1 MKTSF
6 EISRDVP
13 LVHMRQYMALLG
25 LTDDDFDFYGKYTGK
40 IRLEWLDKMRDR
52 PDGKLILVTAMTPTS
67 RGEGKTLTS
76 VGIGQAIGRLG
87 RRGMIALREP
97 SLGPVFGMKGGATG
111 GGYAQVIP
119 MEDINLHFNGDIH
132 AITAAHNL
140 LAAMLDN
147 HIYQGNEKRIDV
159 TRVLWP
165 RAMDMNDRA
174 LRHIVVGLG
183 GKTNG
188 VPRETG
194 VVITA
199 ASEVMAILALATGR
213 EDLKKRLGDIVVAN
227 DVDGQAVTARD
238 IGADRAM
245 AVVLKDAIQP
255 NLVQTIEHTPALVHA
270 GPFANI
276 AHGTSSVV
284 AARTALKLAD
294 YVVTECGF
302 AADLGGEKF
311 FDIVCR
317 QSGLYP
323 NAVVIVATTR
333 AIKRHGGV
341 AEKPADLL
349 EKENPAAFEA
359 GLANLGVHI
368 RSMKKFGVPIVVAL
382 NRYPFDTEQ
391 EIATLRR
398 YCEGN
403 EVAFA
408 PHDAFMKGGDGAVEL
423 AGDRDETGRLQPHA
437 GAEIPLRARRDPAG
451 EGAPHRDRDL
461 RRGRRLLREGREDEA
476 GPLRQAGLRQ
486 APGVHRE
493 DPVLALGQR
502 EAPRRAQ
509 GLHGDGDRR
518 HPLRRRR
525 LHRGG
530 LRRHHA
536 HAGTPR
542 GPRGGAHGYRRVGEH
557 HREYLFCSR
566 PRYIFSSTL
575 RTLSSMVC
583 ARSVRVPA
591 LITHDTRGTPIPCS
605 TSWQRLTAAN
615 TASQSP
621 SMLVP

>member
-6 EISRDVP
+6 EISREVP
-13 LVHMRQYMALLG
+13 LVHMRTYMAQLD

-40 IRLEWLDKMRDR
+40 IRLDWLDKMHDR

-76 VGIGQAIGRLG
+76 VGLGQAIGKLG
-87 RRGMIALREP
+87 KRGMISLREP

-111 GGYAQVIP
+111 GGYSQVIP

-132 AITAAHNL
+132 AITTAHNL

-159 TRVLWP
+159 TRVLWN
-165 RAMDMNDRA
+165 RALDMNDRA

-183 GKTNG
+183 GRLHG
-188 VPRETG
+188 IPRETG
-194 VVITA
+194 FVITA

-213 EDLKKRLGDIVVAN
+213 ADLKKRLGDIVIAY
-227 DVDGQAVTARD
+227 DIDGQVVTARD

-276 AHGTSSVV
+276 AHGTSSVI

-341 AEKPADLL
+341 AEKPPELL

-382 NRYPFDTEQ
+382 NRYPFDTEA
-391 EIATLRR
+391 EIGSLRR
-398 YCEGN
+398 FCEGS

-408 PHDAFMKGGDGAVEL
+408 PHDAFMKGGDGAREL
-423 AGDRDETGRLQPHA
+423 AEMAMKLADSNPAPKRKFLYEDDATPQDKVRRIATEIYGADDVYFEKDAKTKLDRFVKLGYGKLPVCIAKTQSSLSDNAKLLGAPKGFTVTVTDAILSA
-437 GAEIPLRARRDPAG
+437 GAGFIVVVCGDMMLMP
-451 EGAPHRDRDL
+451 
-461 RRGRRLLREGREDEA
+461 
-476 GPLRQAGLRQ
+476 GL
-486 APGVHRE
+486 PE
-493 DPVLALGQR
+493 
-502 EAPRRAQ
+502 
-509 GLHGDGDRR
+509 
-518 HPLRRRR
+518 
-525 LHRGG
+525 
-530 LRRHHA
+530 
-536 HAGTPR
+536 
-542 GPRGGAHGYRRVGEH
+542 
-557 HREYLFCSR
+557 
-566 PRYIFSSTL
+566 
-575 RTLSSMVC
+575 
-583 ARSVRVPA
+583 VPA
-591 LITHDTRGTPIPCS
+591 AARMDIDEEGNITG
-605 TSWQRLTAAN
+605 LF
-615 TASQSP
+615 
-621 SMLVP
+621 

>member
-1 MKTSF
+1 
-6 EISRDVP
+6 
-13 LVHMRQYMALLG
+13 
-25 LTDDDFDFYGKYTGK
+25 
-40 IRLEWLDKMRDR
+40 
-52 PDGKLILVTAMTPTS
+52 
-67 RGEGKTLTS
+67 
-76 VGIGQAIGRLG
+76 
-87 RRGMIALREP
+87 
-97 SLGPVFGMKGGATG
+97 
-111 GGYAQVIP
+111 
-119 MEDINLHFNGDIH
+119 
-132 AITAAHNL
+132 
-140 LAAMLDN
+140 
-147 HIYQGNEKRIDV
+147 IYQGNEKRIDV

-238 IGADRAM
+238 IDADRAM

-284 AARTALKLAD
+284 ATRTALKLAD

-341 AEKPADLL
+341 AEKPTDLL

-382 NRYPFDTEQ
+382 NRYPFDTEG

-408 PHDAFMKGGDGAVEL
+408 PHDAFMKGGEGAVEL
-423 AGDRDETGRLQPHA
+423 AEIAMQLADSNPAPERRFLYDLDATPQEKVRRIATEIYGADDVYFEKDARTKLDRFVKLGYGKLPVCIAKTQSSLSDNAKLLGAPKGFTVTVTDAILSA
-437 GAEIPLRARRDPAG
+437 GAGFIVVVCGDIMLMPGLPA
-451 EGAPHRDRDL
+451 
-461 RRGRRLLREGREDEA
+461 
-476 GPLRQAGLRQ
+476 
-486 APGVHRE
+486 
-493 DPVLALGQR
+493 
-502 EAPRRAQ
+502 
-509 GLHGDGDRR
+509 
-518 HPLRRRR
+518 
-525 LHRGG
+525 
-530 LRRHHA
+530 
-536 HAGTPR
+536 
-542 GPRGGAHGYRRVGEH
+542 
-557 HREYLFCSR
+557 
-566 PRYIFSSTL
+566 
-575 RTLSSMVC
+575 
-583 ARSVRVPA
+583 VPA
-591 LITHDTRGTPIPCS
+591 AARMDIDASGNITG
-605 TSWQRLTAAN
+605 LF
-615 TASQSP
+615 
-621 SMLVP
+621 